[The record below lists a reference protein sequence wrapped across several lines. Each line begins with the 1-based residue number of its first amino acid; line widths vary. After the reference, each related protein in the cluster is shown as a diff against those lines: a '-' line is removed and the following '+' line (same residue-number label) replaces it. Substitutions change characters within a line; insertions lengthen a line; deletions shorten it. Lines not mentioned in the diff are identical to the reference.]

1 MENGKDIRE
10 YVQGIAREAKKASA
24 ALRVLSAD
32 AKNAA
37 LRCIA
42 DLVGKR
48 SEGIKKANAL
58 DLERGIKAG
67 LSGAFLDRLTLT
79 DARIDAIVASL
90 HEIAAFE
97 DPVGEIIGVRR
108 PQGFVLQK
116 VRTPIGVVAIIF
128 ESRPNVTVDAA
139 ALCLKSG
146 NAAILRG
153 GSEALES
160 NMILAGIARE
170 GIRKAG
176 VPAAAL
182 HLIERKEYEV
192 IDELVTQSG
201 LVDLVMPRGGEA
213 LIRRV
218 VEKATVP
225 VIKHYKGVCHLYVD
239 KTADLSM
246 AADIAVNSKVQ
257 RPGTCNALEKLLVHE
272 SVAAAF
278 LPMVRAK
285 MPQVEFRGDAKARE
299 ILPGIKEATEED
311 WYAEYLDLILA
322 VRVVSG
328 LEEAAAHVEK
338 YGSSHTDGIVSRD
351 GGEIERFVG
360 MVDSS
365 VVTVNA
371 STRLSDGNI
380 FGLGA
385 EIGISTDKLHARG
398 PMGLRELTTYK
409 WVVRGNGDLRK

>member
-24 ALRVLSAD
+24 ALRILSAD

-37 LRCIA
+37 LRSIA
-42 DLVGKR
+42 EIVGKR
-48 SEGIKKANAL
+48 RGEIKKANAL
-58 DLERGIKAG
+58 DLEHVKKAG
-67 LSGAFLDRLTLT
+67 LSSAFLDRLTLT
-79 DARIDAIVASL
+79 DARIDAIIASL

-97 DPVGEIIGVRR
+97 DPVGEVIGVRR

-116 VRTPIGVVAIIF
+116 VRTPIGVVAVIF

-160 NMILAGIARE
+160 NMILAGIVRE

-176 VPAAAL
+176 IPAAAL
-182 HLIERKEYEV
+182 HLIERKEYEA
-192 IDELVTQSG
+192 IDALVAQSG

-272 SVAAAF
+272 SVAADF
-278 LPMVRAK
+278 LPMVRAR
-285 MPQVEFRGDAKARE
+285 MPQVELRGDAKARA
-299 ILPGIKEATEED
+299 ILSGIKETMEED

-328 LEEAAAHVEK
+328 LEEAAAHIEK

-351 GGEIERFVG
+351 GGEIERFVS

-371 STRLSDGNI
+371 STRLSDGGI

-409 WVVRGNGDLRK
+409 WVVRGSGDLRK